1 MSKSLALLLTAIP
14 AAQAAWSWNKGTN
27 VCAGIQI
34 PCTDATS
41 CSTVAVGPCEGA
53 AKAPTAYLQSNVVGL
68 AFVDDTKY
76 LDSATGKTSA
86 DATTFKVVAPEEG
99 VKGFRDYKSDV
110 AVGDSKM
117 AYIMG
122 GTYLGGATTGGY
134 AGMTSLLNTGTKDIK
149 TNKAKVFLAET
160 PTAVAVDRSAGTG
173 ASISKTGAPE
183 GPFEVCISDIDAT
196 SKACGAARVFKPDE
210 YKFSIFGAIFGTD
223 FDTTVVKGTNGFPA
237 NMNAMG
243 VRMKMKATGFKV
255 TDLKINGKTWEKG
268 SVATDVTSMTIM
280 HADGG
285 LSVKFPTKYNI
296 GTTADLKNLK
306 TATIKIRVSNV
317 DATAQ
322 TFDMD
327 YLFRK
332 DDIKK
337 GQFFIYDPAVTDLP
351 KAKASSPAPSTIAP
365 APSTTGASTS
375 ATIAATA
382 AAAVAAVAALIM

>member
-1 MSKSLALLLTAIP
+1 
-14 AAQAAWSWNKGTN
+14 
-27 VCAGIQI
+27 
-34 PCTDATS
+34 
-41 CSTVAVGPCEGA
+41 
-53 AKAPTAYLQSNVVGL
+53 
-68 AFVDDTKY
+68 
-76 LDSATGKTSA
+76 
-86 DATTFKVVAPEEG
+86 
-99 VKGFRDYKSDV
+99 
-110 AVGDSKM
+110 
-117 AYIMG
+117 MG
-122 GTYLGGATTGGY
+122 GTYLGDATTGGY
-134 AGMTSLLNTGTKDIK
+134 AGMTSILNTGTKDIT
-149 TNKAKVFLAET
+149 TNTATVFLAKT
-160 PTAVAVDRSAGTG
+160 VDAAQVDRSAGTG
-173 ASISKTGAPE
+173 PSVSTMGAPD
-183 GPFEVCISDIDAT
+183 GPYTVCISDIDAT
-196 SKACGAARVFKPDE
+196 TKACGAARTFKPDE
-210 YKFSIFGAIFGTD
+210 YKFSIFGAIFGAD
-223 FDTTVVKGTNGFPA
+223 FDTAVVKGTNGFPA

-243 VRMKMKATGFKV
+243 VRMTMKATGFKV

-306 TATIKIRVSNV
+306 TADIKIRVSNV

-332 DDIKK
+332 DDIKF

-351 KAKASSPAPSTIAP
+351 KSAPSTA
-365 APSTTGASTS
+365 GASTS

>member
-14 AAQAAWSWNKGTN
+14 ATQAAWHWSKGTN

-68 AFVDDTKY
+68 AFVDVDNY
-76 LDSATGKTSA
+76 LDAATGKTAA
-86 DATTFKVVAPEEG
+86 DAGTYKVVDPDG
-99 VKGFRDYKSDV
+99 KGFRDYKEGV
-110 AVGDSKM
+110 VVGDSKM

-134 AGMTSLLNTGTKDIK
+134 AGMTSILNTGTKDIT
-149 TNKAKVFLAET
+149 TNKAKVFLAKT
-160 PTAVAVDRSAGTG
+160 PAAAQVDRSAGTG
-173 ASISKTGAPE
+173 ASVSKEGAPD
-183 GPFEVCISDIDAT
+183 GPYEVCISEIDAT
-196 SKACGAARVFKPDE
+196 TKACGAARTFKPDE
-210 YKFSIFGAIFGTD
+210 YKFSIFGAIFGSD
-223 FDTTVVKGTNGFPA
+223 FDTTVVAGQNGFPA
-237 NMNAMG
+237 KMNAMG

-285 LSVKFPTKYNI
+285 LSVAFPQKYNI
-296 GTTADLKNLK
+296 GTTADLAGIK
-306 TATIKIRVSNV
+306 TATIKIRVSNL
-317 DATAQ
+317 DTTAQ

-327 YLFRK
+327 YLFDT
-332 DDIKK
+332 DDIKF
-337 GQFFIYDPAVTDLP
+337 GQYFIYDPAVTDLP
-351 KAKASSPAPSTIAP
+351 KGTAPAVLAPGPAPSATNSA
-365 APSTTGASTS
+365 GTS
-375 ATIAATA
+375 ATIAAATIS
-382 AAAVAAVAALIM
+382 AVAAVAALLM

>member
-14 AAQAAWSWNKGTN
+14 ATQAAWNWNKGTN
-27 VCAGIQI
+27 MCAGII
-34 PCTDATS
+34 APCTGATE

-53 AKAPTAYLQSNVVGL
+53 ATAPTAYLQSHVVGL
-68 AFVDDTKY
+68 AFADDTKY
-76 LDSATGKTSA
+76 LDSATGKTSS
-86 DATTFKVVAPEEG
+86 DATTYKIVAPAKDT
-99 VKGFRDYKSDV
+99 KGFRDYNKDV
-110 AVGDSKM
+110 VVGDSKM

-134 AGMTSLLNTGTKDIK
+134 AGMTSILNTGTKDIT
-149 TNKAKVFLAET
+149 TNKATVFVAKT
-160 PTAVAVDRSAGTG
+160 PTAVAKDRSAGTG
-173 ASISKTGAPE
+173 ASISPMGAPD
-183 GPFEVCISDIDAT
+183 GPLEVCISDIDAT
-196 SKACGAARVFKPDE
+196 TKACGAARVFKPDE

-223 FDTTVVKGTNGFPA
+223 FDTEVVAGKNEFPA
-237 NMNAMG
+237 TMNAMG
-243 VRMKMKATGFKV
+243 VRMNMKATGFKV

-285 LSVKFPTKYNI
+285 VSVKFPTKYNI
-296 GTTADLKNLK
+296 GTTADLANLK

-332 DDIKK
+332 DDIKF
-337 GQFFIYDPAVTDLP
+337 GQFFIYDPDVTYLP
-351 KAKASSPAPSTIAP
+351 KSAP
-365 APSTTGASTS
+365 APSTAGASTS

>member
-1 MSKSLALLLTAIP
+1 
-14 AAQAAWSWNKGTN
+14 
-27 VCAGIQI
+27 
-34 PCTDATS
+34 
-41 CSTVAVGPCEGA
+41 
-53 AKAPTAYLQSNVVGL
+53 
-68 AFVDDTKY
+68 
-76 LDSATGKTSA
+76 
-86 DATTFKVVAPEEG
+86 
-99 VKGFRDYKSDV
+99 
-110 AVGDSKM
+110 
-117 AYIMG
+117 
-122 GTYLGGATTGGY
+122 
-134 AGMTSLLNTGTKDIK
+134 MTSILNTGTKDIT

-160 PTAVAVDRSAGTG
+160 PTANVVDRSAAGV
-173 ASISKTGAPE
+173 ASVSKMGAPD

-196 SKACGAARVFKPDE
+196 TKACGAARVFKPDE

-223 FDTTVVKGTNGFPA
+223 FDTEVVAGKNEFPA
-237 NMNAMG
+237 TMNAMG

-285 LSVKFPTKYNI
+285 VSVKFPTKYNI

-332 DDIKK
+332 DDIKF
-337 GQFFIYDPAVTDLP
+337 GQFFIYDPDVTYLP
-351 KAKASSPAPSTIAP
+351 KSAP
-365 APSTTGASTS
+365 APSTAGASTS

>member
-14 AAQAAWSWNKGTN
+14 ATQAAWNWNKGTN
-27 VCAGIQI
+27 VCAGIKI
-34 PCTDATS
+34 PCADAAE
-41 CSTVAVGPCEGA
+41 CSTVAVGPCEGAA

-76 LDSATGKTSA
+76 LDATTGKTST
-86 DATTFKVVAPEEG
+86 DATTYKVVDPAG
-99 VKGFRDYKSDV
+99 KGFRDYKKDV

-134 AGMTSLLNTGTKDIK
+134 AGMTSVLNTGTKDIK
-149 TNKAKVFLAET
+149 TNTAKVFLAKT
-160 PTAVAVDRSAGTG
+160 VDAAQVDRSAGTG
-173 ASISKTGAPE
+173 ASVSKMGAPD
-183 GPFEVCISDIDAT
+183 GPYEVCISDIDAT
-196 SKACGAARVFKPDE
+196 TKACGAARTFKPDE
-210 YKFSIFGAIFGTD
+210 YKFSIFGAIFGKD
-223 FDTTVVKGTNGFPA
+223 FDTTVVKGKNGFPA

-243 VRMKMKATGFKV
+243 VRMKLKASGFKV

-268 SVATDVTSMTIM
+268 SIATDVTSMTIM

-296 GTTADLKNLK
+296 GTTKDLKNLK
-306 TATIKIRVSNV
+306 TADIKIRVSNV

-332 DDIKK
+332 DDIKF

-351 KAKASSPAPSTIAP
+351 KAAADGSASSSVTLAA
-365 APSTTGASTS
+365 
-375 ATIAATA
+375 ATIS
-382 AAAVAAVAALIM
+382 AVAAVAALLM

>member
-14 AAQAAWSWNKGTN
+14 ATQAAWNWNKGTN
-27 VCAGIQI
+27 VCAGII
-34 PCTDATS
+34 NPCADATE

-53 AKAPTAYLQSNVVGL
+53 AVTAPTAYLQSNVVGL

-76 LDSATGKTSA
+76 LDATTGKTST
-86 DATTFKVVAPEEG
+86 DTNTYKVIDPAG
-99 VKGFRDYKSDV
+99 KGFRDFKSDV

-122 GTYLGGATTGGY
+122 GTYLGGATNGGY
-134 AGMTSLLNTGTKDIK
+134 AGMTSILNTGTKDIT
-149 TNKAKVFLAET
+149 TNTATVFLAKT
-160 PTAVAVDRSAGTG
+160 VDAAQVDRSAGTG
-173 ASISKTGAPE
+173 PSVSKMGAPD
-183 GPFEVCISDIDAT
+183 GPYTVCISEIDAT
-196 SKACGAARVFKPDE
+196 TKACGAARTFKPDE
-210 YKFSIFGAIFGTD
+210 YKFSIFGAIFGAD

-243 VRMKMKATGFKV
+243 VRMKLKATGFKV

-268 SVATDVTSMTIM
+268 SIATDVTSMTIM

-285 LSVKFPTKYNI
+285 LSVTFPTKYNI
-296 GTTADLKNLK
+296 GTTADLKNIK
-306 TATIKIRVSNV
+306 TADIKIRVSNV

-332 DDIKK
+332 DDIKF

-351 KAKASSPAPSTIAP
+351 KLAP
-365 APSTTGASTS
+365 APAPPGASASSSVTLAA
-375 ATIAATA
+375 ATIS
-382 AAAVAAVAALIM
+382 AVAAVAALLM

>member
-14 AAQAAWSWNKGTN
+14 ATQAAWNWNKGTN
-27 VCAGIQI
+27 MCAGII
-34 PCTDATS
+34 APCTGATE

-53 AKAPTAYLQSNVVGL
+53 ATAPTAYLQSHVVGL
-68 AFVDDTKY
+68 AFADDTKY
-76 LDSATGKTSA
+76 LDSATGKTSS
-86 DATTFKVVAPEEG
+86 DATTYKIVAPAKDT
-99 VKGFRDYKSDV
+99 KGFRDYNKDV
-110 AVGDSKM
+110 VVGDSKM

-134 AGMTSLLNTGTKDIK
+134 AGMTSILNTGTKDIT
-149 TNKAKVFLAET
+149 TNKATVFVAKT
-160 PTAVAVDRSAGTG
+160 PTAVAKDRSAGTG
-173 ASISKTGAPE
+173 ASISPMGAPD
-183 GPFEVCISDIDAT
+183 GPLEVCISDIDAT
-196 SKACGAARVFKPDE
+196 TKACGAARVFKPDE

-223 FDTTVVKGTNGFPA
+223 FDTEVVAGKNEFPA
-237 NMNAMG
+237 TMNAMG

-285 LSVKFPTKYNI
+285 VSVKFPTKYNI
-296 GTTADLKNLK
+296 GTTADLANLK

-332 DDIKK
+332 DDIKF
-337 GQFFIYDPAVTDLP
+337 GQFFIYDPDVTYLP
-351 KAKASSPAPSTIAP
+351 KSAP
-365 APSTTGASTS
+365 APSTAGASTS

>member
-14 AAQAAWSWNKGTN
+14 ATQAAWNWNKGTN
-27 VCAGIQI
+27 MCAGII
-34 PCTDATS
+34 APCTGATE

-53 AKAPTAYLQSNVVGL
+53 ATAPTAYLQSHVVGL
-68 AFVDDTKY
+68 AFADDTKY

-86 DATTFKVVAPEEG
+86 DATTYKIVAPAKDT
-99 VKGFRDYKSDV
+99 KGFRDYNKDV
-110 AVGDSKM
+110 VVGDSKM

-134 AGMTSLLNTGTKDIK
+134 AGMTSILNTGTKDIT
-149 TNKAKVFLAET
+149 TNKATVFVAKT
-160 PTAVAVDRSAGTG
+160 PTAVAKDRSAGTG
-173 ASISKTGAPE
+173 ASISPMGAPD
-183 GPFEVCISDIDAT
+183 GPLEVCISDIDAT
-196 SKACGAARVFKPDE
+196 TKACGAARVFKPDE

-223 FDTTVVKGTNGFPA
+223 FDTEVVAGKNEFPA
-237 NMNAMG
+237 TMNAMG
-243 VRMKMKATGFKV
+243 VRMNMKATGFKV

-285 LSVKFPTKYNI
+285 VSVKFPTKYNI
-296 GTTADLKNLK
+296 GTTADLANLK

-332 DDIKK
+332 DDIKF
-337 GQFFIYDPAVTDLP
+337 GQFFIYDPDVTYLP
-351 KAKASSPAPSTIAP
+351 KSAP
-365 APSTTGASTS
+365 APSTAGASTS

>member
-1 MSKSLALLLTAIP
+1 
-14 AAQAAWSWNKGTN
+14 
-27 VCAGIQI
+27 
-34 PCTDATS
+34 
-41 CSTVAVGPCEGA
+41 
-53 AKAPTAYLQSNVVGL
+53 
-68 AFVDDTKY
+68 
-76 LDSATGKTSA
+76 
-86 DATTFKVVAPEEG
+86 
-99 VKGFRDYKSDV
+99 
-110 AVGDSKM
+110 
-117 AYIMG
+117 MG

-134 AGMTSLLNTGTKDIK
+134 AGMTSILNTGTKDIT
-149 TNKAKVFLAET
+149 TNKATVFVAKT
-160 PTAVAVDRSAGTG
+160 PTAVAKDRSAGTG
-173 ASISKTGAPE
+173 ASISPMGAPD
-183 GPFEVCISDIDAT
+183 GPLEVCISDIDAT
-196 SKACGAARVFKPDE
+196 TKACGAARVFKPDE

-285 LSVKFPTKYNI
+285 VSVKFPTKYNI
-296 GTTADLKNLK
+296 GTTADLANLK

-332 DDIKK
+332 DDIKF
-337 GQFFIYDPAVTDLP
+337 GQFFIYDPDVTYLP
-351 KAKASSPAPSTIAP
+351 KSAP
-365 APSTTGASTS
+365 APSTAGASTS

>member
-14 AAQAAWSWNKGTN
+14 ATQAAWNWNKGTN
-27 VCAGIQI
+27 MCAGII
-34 PCTDATS
+34 APCTGATE

-53 AKAPTAYLQSNVVGL
+53 ATAPTAYLQSNVVGL

-86 DATTFKVVAPEEG
+86 DATTFKVVAPG
-99 VKGFRDYKSDV
+99 GNGFRDYKSDV

-134 AGMTSLLNTGTKDIK
+134 AGMTSILNTGTKDIT
-149 TNKAKVFLAET
+149 TNKATVFVAKT
-160 PTAVAVDRSAGTG
+160 PTAVAKDRSAGTG
-173 ASISKTGAPE
+173 ASISPMGAPD
-183 GPFEVCISDIDAT
+183 GPLEVCISDIDAT
-196 SKACGAARVFKPDE
+196 TKACGAARVFKPDE

-223 FDTTVVKGTNGFPA
+223 FDTTVVAGKNEFPA
-237 NMNAMG
+237 TMNAMG

-332 DDIKK
+332 DDIKF
-337 GQFFIYDPAVTDLP
+337 GQFFIYDPDVTDLP
-351 KAKASSPAPSTIAP
+351 KSSPAPSTA
-365 APSTTGASTS
+365 GASTS